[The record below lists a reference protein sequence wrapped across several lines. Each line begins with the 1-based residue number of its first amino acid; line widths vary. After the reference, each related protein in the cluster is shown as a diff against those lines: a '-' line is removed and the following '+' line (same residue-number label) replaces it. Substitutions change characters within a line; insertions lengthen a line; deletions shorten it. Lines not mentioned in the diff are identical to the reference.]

1 MTEIGKL
8 NDVCNVVS
16 CSNNEAITLTTY
28 DYKQCKVDKK
38 KNVTLLSFQCS
49 WMRLSDYCHFSFTC
63 NLKLHFSINTE

>member
-38 KNVTLLSFQCS
+38 KKCYTVIVSMFV
-49 WMRLSDYCHFSFTC
+49 DE
-63 NLKLHFSINTE
+63 II

>member
-38 KNVTLLSFQCS
+38 KKMLHCYRFNV
-49 WMRLSDYCHFSFTC
+49 RG
-63 NLKLHFSINTE
+63 